1 MGRVLDLYQMG
12 GALPA
17 SMVGDRVAK
26 LQAEIDGVEA
36 ALAEAVEELP
46 TQRLDAV
53 RAALAGAEDVLDNGT
68 LDEKRELV
76 HSLIRR
82 IDLDG
87 DNIDI
92 HWSFSPE
99 T

>member
-53 RAALAGAEDVLDNGT
+53 RAALAGAEDVLTTGHWT
-68 LDEKRELV
+68 KSG
-76 HSLIRR
+76 SLSIA
-82 IDLDG
+82 
-87 DNIDI
+87 
-92 HWSFSPE
+92 SSAA
-99 T
+99 